1 MSCRGARRAIV
12 AAGRSPPRPQS
23 HRHRRRRLLAAATP
37 QCSPVW
43 DGGSGA
49 SWWPPPPPRRCVAA
63 HAMSHVAVLAPTRTA
78 ASSWTAEGVGE
89 VYVSLPGPPMCPST
103 PKRAGLLRVIVY
115 TGGKY
120 GAWRRGPAGDLQA
133 GPPLEHP
140 LRAPPPFD
148 PPRPPRQ
155 SRSFLCRPVLLLNVH
170 PPPLFPTLAPLPH
183 PPPLL
188 PTAPFPADYLI
199 LDPY

>member
-155 SRSFLCRPVLLLNVH
+155 SRSFQIGRAHV
-170 PPPLFPTLAPLPH
+170 
-183 PPPLL
+183 
-188 PTAPFPADYLI
+188 
-199 LDPY
+199 